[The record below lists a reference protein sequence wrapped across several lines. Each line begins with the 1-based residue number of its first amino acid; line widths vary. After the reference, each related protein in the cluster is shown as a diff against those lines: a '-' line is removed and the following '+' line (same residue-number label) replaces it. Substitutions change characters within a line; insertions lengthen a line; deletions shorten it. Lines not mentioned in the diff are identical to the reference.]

1 MDNIYMPK
9 GYEIVSINNESDIEW
24 LYEVKFDKS
33 CMPGQF
39 VEVSLPKIGEA
50 PISITKIGDNTI
62 ELLIRK
68 VGKVTDEIFN
78 LKVGDK
84 LFMRGPYGNY
94 FDFEELDKKD
104 LIVIS
109 GGSGL
114 APVRPIINYFRG
126 KNNFCLLAGF
136 KNEEGILFK
145 EEIKQWKSENE
156 NIYITLDCDN
166 DVCLIG
172 FVTEHIDLVINKID
186 KEKCNVVV
194 VGPPMMMK
202 YTTQGL
208 IERGIKEENIVVS
221 FERNMSCAVGKCGH
235 CKIDE
240 TYVCL
245 EGPVFSYQ
253 KAVTLLD

>member
-1 MDNIYMPK
+1 MDNIYMPE
-9 GYEIVSINNESDIEW
+9 GCEIVNINNESDIEW

-33 CMPGQF
+33 CKPGQF

-50 PISITKIGDNTI
+50 PISITRIAENTI

-84 LFMRGPYGNY
+84 MFLRGPYGNS
-94 FDFEELDKKD
+94 FDFDELDSKD

-114 APVRPIINYFRG
+114 APVRPIIENFR
-126 KNNFCLLAGF
+126 KKTNFSLLAGF

-145 EEIKQWKSENE
+145 DEINQWKNENE
-156 NIYITLDCDN
+156 NIHITLDCDN

-186 KEKCNVVV
+186 KDNCNVVV

-245 EGPVFSYQ
+245 EGPVFSYL
-253 KAVTLLD
+253 KAVQLLD

>member
-1 MDNIYMPK
+1 MDNIYMPE
-9 GYEIVSINNESDIEW
+9 GCEIVKINNESDIEW
-24 LYEVKFDKS
+24 LYEVKFDKH
-33 CMPGQF
+33 CLPGQF

-50 PISITKIGDNTI
+50 PISITRIGEGTI

-78 LKVGDK
+78 LRVGNQMF
-84 LFMRGPYGNY
+84 LRGPYGNS
-94 FDFEELDKKD
+94 FDFDLLDSKD

-114 APVRPIINYFRG
+114 APVRPIIERFRTK
-126 KNNFCLLAGF
+126 KNFSLLAGF

-145 EEIKQWKSENE
+145 DEINQWKNENE
-156 NIYITLDCDN
+156 NINITLDCDN

-172 FVTEHIDLVINKID
+172 FVTDHIDLVINKVD
-186 KEKCNVVV
+186 KGSCNVVV

-208 IERGIKEENIVVS
+208 IERGIKPENIIVS

-245 EGPVFSYQ
+245 EGPVFSYI
-253 KAVTLLD
+253 KAVQLLD